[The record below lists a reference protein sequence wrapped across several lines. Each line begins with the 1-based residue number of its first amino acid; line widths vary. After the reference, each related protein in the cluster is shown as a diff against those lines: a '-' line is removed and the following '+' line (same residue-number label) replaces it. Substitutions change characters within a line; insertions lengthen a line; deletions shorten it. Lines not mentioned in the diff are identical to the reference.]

1 MRKPD
6 PERIYQARRAATF
19 CRLVDEHCLDEL
31 DAEHWMARWERE
43 AEVRALD
50 RHTDAFWQDSAPWIT
65 KQRREVS
72 CRRWAA

>member
-19 CRLVDEHCLDEL
+19 RRLVDEHRLGEL

-43 AEVRALD
+43 ADARALD
-50 RHTDAFWQDSAPWIT
+50 RRTDAFWQDSARWIT
-65 KQRREVS
+65 EQRRK
-72 CRRWAA
+72 R

>member
-19 CRLVDEHCLDEL
+19 RRLVDEQQLDEL

-43 AEVRALD
+43 AVADGID
-50 RHTDAFWQDSAPWIT
+50 RRSEAFWEGGSRWISE
-65 KQRREVS
+65 QWRRK
-72 CRRWAA
+72 